1 MSYYAKAIFLVSA
14 VVLCFKAQSA
24 TLDNATLESAKA
36 FLKNHL
42 EYYNTANSEFL
53 KHYNVD
59 AEINLT
65 VIKPQDQPKQTALRG
80 STWTRLVRE
89 AWGAKNSPNETIEL
103 HNVNITGNG
112 QGLEVVAQRFS
123 KSRCYWD
130 NDYTMTLQKDGLGQ
144 YKITRETIL
153 INHNNLCP
161 PPSLEEYLINQNI
174 QVVPQ

>member
-1 MSYYAKAIFLVSA
+1 MSYYAKAIVLVLAA
-14 VVLCFKAQSA
+14 VSGFKAQSA
-24 TLDNATLESAKA
+24 ILDNATLEAAKM
-36 FLKNHL
+36 FLRQHL
-42 EYYNTANSEFL
+42 KYYNTANSEFL

-65 VIKPQDQPKQTALRG
+65 IIKPQEQPKQTALRG

-89 AWGAKNSPNETIEL
+89 AWGVNNSPNETIEL

-112 QGLEVVAQRFS
+112 QTLEIVAQRFS

-130 NDYTMTLQKDGLGQ
+130 NDYQMTLQKDGLGQ
-144 YKITRETIL
+144 YKITQETLL